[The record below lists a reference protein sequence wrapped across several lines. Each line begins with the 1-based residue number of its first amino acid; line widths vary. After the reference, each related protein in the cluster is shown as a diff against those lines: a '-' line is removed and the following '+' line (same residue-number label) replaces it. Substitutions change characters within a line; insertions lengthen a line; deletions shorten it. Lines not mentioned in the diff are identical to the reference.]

1 MKRTREYGFTLIELI
16 IVLSIASILLSMA
29 VPNYSA
35 FVQDS
40 LLTAQS
46 NNFAS
51 ALALTKSEAIKRSN
65 RVTICPSTDGTSC
78 TGGSVWSN
86 GWVVFVN
93 PNGDGSIDAGEE
105 ILQVGSA
112 LSGGNTL
119 AGARTRITFASNG
132 FAMGFSDGFS
142 LCDRRG
148 INYSKKI
155 ILNNQGRTRFE
166 TGTGACS

>member
-1 MKRTREYGFTLIELI
+1 MKRTSEYGFTLIELI

-29 VPNYSA
+29 IPNYSA

-51 ALALTKSEAIKRSN
+51 TLALAKSEAIKRSS
-65 RVTICPSTDGTSC
+65 RVSICPSTNGTGC

-86 GWVVFVN
+86 GWVVFAN
-93 PNGDGSIDAGEE
+93 PNGDSTIDAGEE

-119 AGARTRITFASNG
+119 AGTKTRITFTSNG
-132 FAMGFSDGFS
+132 FVMGFFDSFS

-148 INYSKKI
+148 IAYSKKI
-155 ILNNQGRTRFE
+155 ILNSQGRTRFE
-166 TGTGACS
+166 TGNGACS